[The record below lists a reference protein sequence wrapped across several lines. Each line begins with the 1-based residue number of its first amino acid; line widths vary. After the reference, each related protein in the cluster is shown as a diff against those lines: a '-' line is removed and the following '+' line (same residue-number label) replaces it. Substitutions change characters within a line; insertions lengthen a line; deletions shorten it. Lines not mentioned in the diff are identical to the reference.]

1 MTFPQLLKFAR
12 RWLWLILLG
21 MLLASAASYVVS
33 SRSPRVYEGTAKLLV
48 TAGPGTVGGAD
59 YNQLLAAERV
69 TRTYAEL
76 LRTRPVVEA
85 ALQTAGLDLSY
96 DAALRFLDAKPVKD
110 TQLLQLSAR
119 AIDPQVAARLAN
131 TWAEVFVQQ
140 VRDSHA
146 NQFAETKSA
155 LAKQIQELSTAL
167 ASRTQQVDAL
177 RAQPP
182 SATRDTELARAQT
195 DLAQLQSSYTAA
207 SRSYQDILQAEART
221 TDLVAVAEPAIAAST
236 PVEPRTQL
244 IVLAAMLL
252 GGLIAACVAVAAELL
267 DDRLTSPERVRRWI
281 GLEPLGSLGVMAGG
295 STELVSTLLRQASAP
310 RTAQAAES
318 FRALDAILQ
327 FLGRERPLRTLLVTS
342 DQPGAG

>member
-1 MTFPQLLKFAR
+1 MTFPQLFTFAR
-12 RWLWLILLG
+12 RWSWLVLLG
-21 MLLASAASYVVS
+21 MLLASVASYVVS
-33 SRSPRVYEGTAKLLV
+33 SRSPRVYEATAKLLV
-48 TAGPGTVGGAD
+48 AAGPGTVGGAD

>member
-21 MLLASAASYVVS
+21 MLLASGASYVVS
-33 SRSPRVYEGTAKLLV
+33 SRSPRVYEATAKLLV
-48 TAGPGTVGGAD
+48 TAGPSTVGGAD

-85 ALQTAGLDLSY
+85 ALQAAGLDLSY
-96 DAALRFLDAKPVKD
+96 DAALRFLDAKPVRD

-177 RAQPP
+177 RAQPA

-207 SRSYQDILQAEART
+207 SRTYQDILQAEART
-221 TDLVAVAEPAIAAST
+221 TDLVSVAEPAMASST

-252 GGLIAACVAVAAELL
+252 GA
-267 DDRLTSPERVRRWI
+267 
-281 GLEPLGSLGVMAGG
+281 
-295 STELVSTLLRQASAP
+295 
-310 RTAQAAES
+310 
-318 FRALDAILQ
+318 
-327 FLGRERPLRTLLVTS
+327 
-342 DQPGAG
+342 